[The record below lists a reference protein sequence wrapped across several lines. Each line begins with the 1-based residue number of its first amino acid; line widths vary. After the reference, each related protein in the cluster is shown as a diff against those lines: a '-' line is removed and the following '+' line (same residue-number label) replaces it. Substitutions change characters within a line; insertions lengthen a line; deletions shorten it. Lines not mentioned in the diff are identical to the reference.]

1 MLRKDDKKGGIT
13 VMIDHDIKK
22 RITSIVGEKNFTDN
36 QFDLIAYSADGSE
49 AEGMAEALAWV
60 TTTEQ
65 VSEIMKLANEKRFTV
80 TPRGAA
86 TGLSGGAVA
95 SKGLLVDF
103 SRMNKIIEIDPDN
116 LTATVEAGVVLADL
130 NKECAKL
137 NPPLFFPPMPASD
150 SVAQIG
156 GSIAENAGG
165 VRAVKYGVMKD
176 WILGL
181 EIVLPTGEVI
191 IEGGKMRKNVSGY
204 DLVGMMTGSEGT
216 LGIITK
222 ATVGLIPI
230 PKDRLSALAYFDTP
244 ENAGKFIFALFQS
257 GLDISAGEI
266 LDRQTLNTVAGYTGM
281 EFPDCGAMI
290 LIEMDGDMEDIKRR
304 LTKLEAL
311 FKSSIG
317 ILDYR
322 LAWDPVENLELWRA
336 RKAALPSMS
345 QLKPNVVIED
355 TTVPL
360 SKIPELLTR
369 MEELAKQFN
378 IRIPCYGHIGDGNI
392 HPMFLYDPRDPD
404 EAKRVHEAVKVMGDI
419 VLKDLQGTVTGEHG
433 VGTEKKMFMLAEHG
447 QVKLNLW
454 RRIKDAFDPN
464 GVLNPGKIFDRD

>member
-13 VMIDHDIKK
+13 VMIDHDIKE
-22 RITSIVGEKNFTDN
+22 RIKSIVGEKNFTDN

-65 VSEIMKLANEKRFTV
+65 VSEIMKLANEKRFTI

-191 IEGGKMRKNVSGY
+191 IEGGKMRTRLKMPVNSYLHYSNPVWIFQ
-204 DLVGMMTGSEGT
+204 LV
-216 LGIITK
+216 
-222 ATVGLIPI
+222 
-230 PKDRLSALAYFDTP
+230 RF
-244 ENAGKFIFALFQS
+244 
-257 GLDISAGEI
+257 
-266 LDRQTLNTVAGYTGM
+266 
-281 EFPDCGAMI
+281 
-290 LIEMDGDMEDIKRR
+290 
-304 LTKLEAL
+304 
-311 FKSSIG
+311 
-317 ILDYR
+317 
-322 LAWDPVENLELWRA
+322 
-336 RKAALPSMS
+336 
-345 QLKPNVVIED
+345 
-355 TTVPL
+355 
-360 SKIPELLTR
+360 
-369 MEELAKQFN
+369 
-378 IRIPCYGHIGDGNI
+378 
-392 HPMFLYDPRDPD
+392 
-404 EAKRVHEAVKVMGDI
+404 
-419 VLKDLQGTVTGEHG
+419 
-433 VGTEKKMFMLAEHG
+433 
-447 QVKLNLW
+447 
-454 RRIKDAFDPN
+454 
-464 GVLNPGKIFDRD
+464 

>member
-1 MLRKDDKKGGIT
+1 MLRKYEKQGGIT
-13 VMIDHDIKK
+13 VMIDHDIKE
-22 RITSIVGEKNFTDN
+22 RIKLIVGEKNFTDN

-65 VSEIMKLANEKRFTV
+65 VSEILRLANSRGFTV

-95 SKGLLVDF
+95 SKGLLLDF
-103 SRMNKIIEIDPDN
+103 SRMNKILEIDPEN

-137 NPPLFFPPMPASD
+137 DPALFFPPMPASD

-165 VRAVKYGVMKD
+165 VRAVKYGVMHD

-191 IEGGKMRKNVSGY
+191 IEGGKTRKNVSGY
-204 DLVGMMTGSEGT
+204 NLIGMMAGSEGT
-216 LGIITK
+216 LGVITK
-222 ATVGLIPI
+222 ATVGLTPI

-244 ENAGKFIFALFQS
+244 ENAGNFIFALFQS

-266 LDRQTLNTVAGYTGM
+266 LDRQTLSTVASYTGM

-304 LTKLEAL
+304 LTKLEDL

-317 ILDYR
+317 ILNYR

-336 RKAALPSMS
+336 RKAALPSMT
-345 QLKPNVVIED
+345 QIKPNVVIED

-360 SKIPELLTR
+360 DKIPELLRR

-404 EAKRVHEAVKVMGDI
+404 EAKRVNEALKVMGKI
-419 VLKDLQGTVTGEHG
+419 VLKDLHGTVTGEHG
-433 VGTEKKMFMLAEHG
+433 VGTEKKMFMMDEHG
-447 QVKLNLW
+447 QTKLNLW
-454 RRIKDAFDPN
+454 KRIKQAFDPN
-464 GVLNPGKIFDRD
+464 NILNPGKIFD

>member
-1 MLRKDDKKGGIT
+1 MLDDGIKER
-13 VMIDHDIKK
+13 IKL
-22 RITSIVGEKNFTDN
+22 IVGEKNFTDN

-49 AEGMAEALAWV
+49 AEGMAEAIAWV

-65 VSEIMKLANEKRFTV
+65 VLEIIKLANEKEFAV

-95 SKGLLVDF
+95 SSGLLMDF
-103 SRMNKIIEIDPDN
+103 SRMNKILEIDQEN
-116 LTATVEAGVVLADL
+116 LTAIVEAGVVLADL

-137 NPPLFFPPMPASD
+137 DPPLFFPPMPASD
-150 SVAQIG
+150 SVAQVG

-181 EIVLPTGEVI
+181 EVVLPTGEVLC
-191 IEGGKMRKNVSGY
+191 EGGKMRKNVSGY
-204 DLVGMMTGSEGT
+204 DLISMLTGSEGT

-222 ATVGLIPI
+222 ATVGLTPV
-230 PKDRLSALAYFDTP
+230 PEARLSALAYFDTP

-281 EFPDCGAMI
+281 DFPDCGAMI
-290 LIEMDGDMEDIKRR
+290 LLEMDGDMEDIKRR
-304 LTKLEAL
+304 LAKLEEL
-311 FKSSIG
+311 FKSSVG
-317 ILDYR
+317 ISDYR

-336 RKAALPSMS
+336 RKAALPSMA
-345 QLKPNVVIED
+345 QLKPNVIIED

-360 SKIPELLTR
+360 SKIPELLKR

-392 HPMFLYDPRDPD
+392 HPMFLFDPRDHD
-404 EAKRVHEAVKVMGDI
+404 EAKRAHEAVKVMGDI

-447 QVKLNLW
+447 QAKMNLW
-454 RRIKDAFDPN
+454 RRIKKAFDPN
-464 GVLNPGKIFDRD
+464 GILNPGKIFDYD